1 MFEDI
6 ASRYDLM
13 NVLMSFG
20 MDRSWRRRLVDMALK
35 DQPTVLLDIGAGTGD
50 LSRIASENT
59 KSPQICLSVDF
70 AYNMLSVAQR
80 RSNGGRYVQADARK
94 IPVSPGSVDC
104 IVSAF
109 TIRNIQERHTLF
121 SGFANVLRSGG
132 RILILEMTPMG
143 GGPLA
148 HLFRFYFGRIV
159 PIIGRIVSGHPSA
172 YSYLPQ
178 SVERFPSAEALAKD
192 LVAAGFRDVS
202 YRRYGFG
209 SVAIHEA
216 LRSDINES

>member
-13 NVLMSFG
+13 NILMSFG

-50 LSRIASENT
+50 LSQIVSRHA
-59 KSPQICLSVDF
+59 KSPQICLGLDF
-70 AYNMLSVAQR
+70 AFNMLSVAQR
-80 RSNGGRYVQADARK
+80 RTSSVYVQADARK
-94 IPVSPGSVDC
+94 LPVPVGSIDC
-104 IVSAF
+104 IVTAF
-109 TIRNIQERHTLF
+109 TIRNIQERQMLF
-121 SGFANVLRSGG
+121 SGFADVLRPGG
-132 RILILEMTPMG
+132 RLVILEMTPMG

-148 HLFRFYFGRIV
+148 QLFRFYFGRIV
-159 PIIGRIVSGHPSA
+159 PILGRIVSGHPSA

-178 SVERFPSAEALAKD
+178 SVERFPSAEALTDD
-192 LVAAGFRDVS
+192 LVAAGFKDVS
-202 YRRYGFG
+202 YRRHGFG

-216 LRSDINES
+216 LRADQDEL

>member
-20 MDRSWRRRLVDMALK
+20 MDRSWRRRLVDIALK
-35 DQPTVLLDIGAGTGD
+35 DQPAFLLDVGAGTGD
-50 LSRIASENT
+50 LSRIISGHAR
-59 KSPQICLSVDF
+59 SPRICLSLDF
-70 AYNMLSVAQR
+70 AYNMLSVAHR
-80 RSNGGRYVQADARK
+80 RINGGGYVQADARK
-94 IPVSPGSVDC
+94 LPVPLGSVDC
-104 IVSAF
+104 IVTAF
-109 TIRNIQERHTLF
+109 TIRNIQERHLLF
-121 SGFANVLRSGG
+121 SGFADVLRPGG
-132 RILILEMTPMG
+132 RIVILEMTPMG

-159 PIIGRIVSGHPSA
+159 PIIGRIISGHPSA

-178 SVERFPSAEALAKD
+178 SVERFPSAEALAED
-192 LVAAGFRDVS
+192 LVAAGFMDVS

-216 LRSDINES
+216 LRSETNE